1 LQLVDLASE
10 QMLMQ
15 PLPDQPTWDEARLVA
30 HVDELIA
37 AQEAQGVDHKSPS
50 KKQRLAAKEY
60 KKQSTSVFNP
70 STVWFGKTPIVLR
83 EDTATHTYYTFCRRH
98 QFCGRHCRKDIQI
111 NRPNRDTVIRNWC
124 ETTAFFLI
132 WLCASHI
139 FHCIL
144 QVMALTLTLTCL

>member
-1 LQLVDLASE
+1 
-10 QMLMQ
+10 MLMQ

-83 EDTATHTYYTFCRRH
+83 EDHGHPHLLHILSQASILWEALSQGHPDQQTKQGHGH
-98 QFCGRHCRKDIQI
+98 PKLV
-111 NRPNRDTVIRNWC
+111 RDNSI
-124 ETTAFFLI
+124 FLI